1 MYTKNDLAYDT
12 DILMDPHSTSPVWED
27 TDHAWLTPNEE
38 GRLLVDIFRDDDHL
52 IVRSPVAGLKLEQLE
67 VSLHEDLLTIRGTRS
82 VREDISEDDWFYRE
96 CHWGAFSRSIIL
108 PTDVLPERAEASLHN
123 GVLEIRIPIRY
134 GERRITV
141 RTIEEP

>member
-12 DILMDPHSTSPVWED
+12 DILMDPYPVSPVWED
-27 TDHAWLTPNEE
+27 TDRSWLAPNEE
-38 GRLLVDIFRDDDHL
+38 GRLLVDIFRDNDHL
-52 IVRSPVAGLKLEQLE
+52 IIRSPVAGLKPEQLE
-67 VSLHEDLLTIRGTRS
+67 ISLHEDLLTIRGTRS

-96 CHWGAFSRSIIL
+96 CHWGVFSRSIIL

-123 GVLEIRIPIRY
+123 GVLEIRIPIRH